1 MVKIAFHIQ
10 KGGTGKT
17 TISGNIGYSLALK
30 GKKTVMIDC
39 DPQGNLSSWY
49 LTTAPDYE
57 LAAVLNKQ
65 VDAEKAIV
73 NVAENLFIIP
83 TFGIGGTLKNYAEM
97 RLSYEPQA
105 FNKLCMQLQALDFDY
120 AIFDLSP
127 GMSLLERNIIA
138 VMDEVITPLTPAHFS
153 IDGIQIFNYE
163 LNKINEDFLK
173 QIKYNKI
180 VISQFNASF
189 RTHKII
195 MDKIK
200 ALLNYSIYTIP
211 QDTKIL
217 ESQQTG
223 QSIYQYYSASKT
235 IPEYNRLTNDIIER
249 L

>member
-1 MVKIAFHIQ
+1 
-10 KGGTGKT
+10 
-17 TISGNIGYSLALK
+17 
-30 GKKTVMIDC
+30 
-39 DPQGNLSSWY
+39 
-49 LTTAPDYE
+49 
-57 LAAVLNKQ
+57 
-65 VDAEKAIV
+65 
-73 NVAENLFIIP
+73 
-83 TFGIGGTLKNYAEM
+83 
-97 RLSYEPQA
+97 
-105 FNKLCMQLQALDFDY
+105 
-120 AIFDLSP
+120 
-127 GMSLLERNIIA
+127 
-138 VMDEVITPLTPAHFS
+138 MDEVITPLTPAHFS